1 MLKIEQSHIGGKTVI
16 QLAGHA
22 RSEHI
27 GIIANALESARPPIA
42 MDLTELLVI
51 DIDVARF
58 LANCER
64 RKGIELL
71 HCAMYIRL
79 WITLESTD
87 AIDRESAA

>member
-1 MLKIEQSHIGGKTVI
+1 MLRIERRDIGGKTVV
-16 QLAGHA
+16 QLAGYA

-27 GIIANALESARPPIA
+27 GMIANALEGVGVPTVL
-42 MDLTELLVI
+42 DLTELMVI
-51 DIDVARF
+51 DVDVARF